1 MPDTPERGLS
11 ELDRVA
17 LRVVSAIMICGIVYT
32 GNAVNQTKTD
42 VAVIKNQIE
51 TMNKSVNTEI
61 TRLRE
66 RINTLE
72 RAVYLPK
79 EKTNETAR

>member
-1 MPDTPERGLS
+1 MPDTTERGLS

-72 RAVYLPK
+72 RAVYLKK
-79 EKTNETAR
+79 EKTNEIAR

>member
-1 MPDTPERGLS
+1 MPDTTERGLS

>member
-1 MPDTPERGLS
+1 MSNNERGLS